1 MIYQVTK
8 LIFLFQF
15 TKFSMHWNKKNV
27 CFCFLFTYKRDYN
40 KIRITEH
47 LVRNTCEQLRN
58 IGKILKFW
66 RHSTYKSSHIMFLSR
81 AFYIVTAIILN
92 VKSYHI
98 TTKNFSLLGEFLLP
112 PLQYIKKC
120 PDLLSGHFFEYIFDV
135 YECCIRHGNRGS
147 YIQHSILL
155 SHKLAA
161 GIYTQEDK
169 QEECESPQGR
179 TSITEE
185 RQWDAY
191 HWRQS

>member
-1 MIYQVTK
+1 
-8 LIFLFQF
+8 
-15 TKFSMHWNKKNV
+15 
-27 CFCFLFTYKRDYN
+27 
-40 KIRITEH
+40 
-47 LVRNTCEQLRN
+47 
-58 IGKILKFW
+58 
-66 RHSTYKSSHIMFLSR
+66 MFLSR

-98 TTKNFSLLGEFLLP
+98 TTKK
-112 PLQYIKKC
+112 LQPFGSILTIAFTVYKKC

-147 YIQHSILL
+147 YIKHSILL

>member
-1 MIYQVTK
+1 
-8 LIFLFQF
+8 
-15 TKFSMHWNKKNV
+15 
-27 CFCFLFTYKRDYN
+27 
-40 KIRITEH
+40 
-47 LVRNTCEQLRN
+47 
-58 IGKILKFW
+58 
-66 RHSTYKSSHIMFLSR
+66 MFLSR
-81 AFYIVTAIILN
+81 ALYIVTAIILN
-92 VKSYHI
+92 IKSYHI

-147 YIQHSILL
+147 CIQHSILL

-185 RQWDAY
+185 RQWNAY